1 QHTPPLVH
9 YTTILPSL
17 TLRPEMPRALS
28 FCVSWINRTLDMLQ
42 AIYGRQETCH
52 AAAAEVTR
60 MLEGNNM
67 DRIFAYGL
75 HEFLTE
81 FIDRNNRITETLSES
96 YNFY

>member
-1 QHTPPLVH
+1 
-9 YTTILPSL
+9 
-17 TLRPEMPRALS
+17 M
-28 FCVSWINRTLDMLQ
+28 
-42 AIYGRQETCH
+42 
-52 AAAAEVTR
+52 AEVTA

-81 FIDRNNRITETLSES
+81 FIARNNRITETLSES

>member
-17 TLRPEMPRALS
+17 ILRPEMPRSLS

-81 FIDRNNRITETLSES
+81 VIDRDRES
-96 YNFY
+96 TRLKSNHVKK